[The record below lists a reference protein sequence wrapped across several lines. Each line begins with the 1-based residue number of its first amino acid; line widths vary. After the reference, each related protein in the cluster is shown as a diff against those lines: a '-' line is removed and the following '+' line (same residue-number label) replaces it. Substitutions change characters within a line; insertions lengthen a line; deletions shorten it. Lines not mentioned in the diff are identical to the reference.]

1 MLWDMPTD
9 TNKLPIVLDLAR
21 KATALRPNV
30 AKNWETLARLLLRT
44 GKVEETIVVLTKGI
58 SALKTEPRLHL
69 MLAHAYYQVRRFDLM
84 RDVLDQAPAI
94 PINDREMTIFRHE
107 LLMKT
112 LNGSEA
118 GQAAAKV
125 LALDPTNKEALTIL
139 GLASRQSGDPE
150 IMIPVCQAALKHEP
164 EHTRARYELAVAF
177 AMLGRSAD
185 ARRLIDLDQFV
196 TVADLATPEGYENAG
211 AFEAALVS
219 EIARN
224 PTLEP
229 DPIGKATRCGF
240 QTKGLPH
247 PGDRGIMVILDRIRC
262 AVDVYEANLIKGL
275 DHPFVERRP
284 QRALLNAWAVVYC
297 DNGRQVAHIHS
308 DGWLSGVY
316 YVSAPKSSS
325 DNMRRGCLVLGSLE
339 MDETRLDPPWG
350 IRDIRPVPGRLVLFP
365 SYMPHATIPTKST
378 ETRICISFDV
388 VPVQRAPLLTAD
400 HRAAVEKALEVQSIQ
415 RPNQLLSD
423 SRTDGMS
430 GASRTEMLDYEK

>member
-21 KATALRPNV
+21 KAIALRPDV
-30 AKNWETLARLLLRT
+30 AENWETLARLLLST
-44 GKVEETIVVLTKGI
+44 GKVEETIAVLTEGI
-58 SALKTEPRLHL
+58 SVLETAPRLHL

-84 RDVLDQAPAI
+84 HEVLDRAPAI

-112 LNGSEA
+112 LTGSEA

-139 GLASRQSGDPE
+139 GRSSRQSGNPE
-150 IMIPVCQAALKHEP
+150 IMVPVCETALSHKP

-185 ARRLIDLDQFV
+185 ARRLIDLEQFV
-196 TVADLATPEGYENAG
+196 TVTDLATPEGYEGAG

-229 DPIGKATRCGF
+229 DPIGKATRRGL
-240 QTKGLPH
+240 QTRGLPY
-247 PGDRGIMVILDRIRC
+247 PGDQAIMVILDRIRC
-262 AVDVYEANLIKGL
+262 AVDVYEANLINGL

-284 QRALLNAWAVVYC
+284 QRARLNAWAVVYS

-325 DNMRRGCLVLGSLE
+325 DKMRRGCLVLGSLE
-339 MDETRLDPPWG
+339 MDETKVDPPWG
-350 IRDIRPVPGRLVLFP
+350 LLDIRPVPGRLVLFP

-378 ETRICISFDV
+378 EARVCISFDV
-388 VPVQRAPLLTAD
+388 VPVQSTLKG
-400 HRAAVEKALEVQSIQ
+400 AAEKALEVRSIQ
-415 RPNQLLSD
+415 TSN
-423 SRTDGMS
+423 
-430 GASRTEMLDYEK
+430 